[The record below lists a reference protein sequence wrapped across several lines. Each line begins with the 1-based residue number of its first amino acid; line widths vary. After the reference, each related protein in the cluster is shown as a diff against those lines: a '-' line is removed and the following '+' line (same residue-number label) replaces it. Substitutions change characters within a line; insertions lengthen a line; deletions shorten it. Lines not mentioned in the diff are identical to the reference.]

1 MKLPIHRTLTTL
13 VLSGLAITALAAPR
27 PYVVSNTPAL
37 AEFAYTVTLIPVPG
51 TVKAVSAK
59 LNLDPQNLASTSGT
73 VSVNLNKLETG
84 IGLRDEHARNYLGAA
99 KHPNA
104 IFTVQKVLGA
114 TALTPGKDTNANV
127 VGTFNLNGI
136 SRPLTAPINLKFSS
150 NRIAVKTNF
159 DVLLSQHNIF
169 IPGGDNKVSVKVQF
183 ELEPNVKP

>member
-1 MKLPIHRTLTTL
+1 MKTPIRQTLAALLLT
-13 VLSGLAITALAAPR
+13 GLAVTALAAPR
-27 PYVVSNTPAL
+27 AYRVSTTPAQ

-59 LNLDPQNLASTSGT
+59 LNLDPKNLAATTGT
-73 VSVNLNKLETG
+73 VSVGLSKLETG

-114 TALTPGKDTNANV
+114 TALTANKDTTANV

-136 SRPLTAPINLKFSS
+136 SRPLTAPISLNLSGD
-150 NRIAVKTNF
+150 RIAVKTNF
-159 DVLLSQHNIF
+159 DVLLSQHKIS
-169 IPGGDNKVSVKVQF
+169 IPGGDDKVAVKVQF
-183 ELEPNVKP
+183 ELEPNRN

>member
-1 MKLPIHRTLTTL
+1 MNPPIRQTIAALLLT
-13 VLSGLAITALAAPR
+13 GAFTALAAPR
-27 PYVVSNTPAL
+27 AYEISALPAQ

-59 LNLDPQNLASTSGT
+59 LSLDPKNLAATSGM
-73 VSVNLNKLETG
+73 VSVSLGKLETG

-114 TALTPGKDTNANV
+114 TALEANKDTNANV

-136 SRPLTAPINLKFSS
+136 SRPLTAPISLKLLG

-159 DVLLSQHNIF
+159 DVLLSQHNIS
-169 IPGGDNKVSVKVQF
+169 IPGGDDKVAVKVQF
-183 ELEPNVKP
+183 ELEPSRK